1 MQLVEYSR
9 MASLG
14 LLALT
19 AALLAGVCTAE
30 PQPLKVTTIKQEP
43 YAMSKGTELEGFCI
57 DLLSALASKLGFKY
71 ELHVVKD
78 GRYGA
83 KNEQGTWNGMIGEV
97 FRREADLAVA
107 PLTLTAIREAAVDMT
122 KPFMQTGLSFIMR
135 KDIASDDSQYLSFL
149 NLFSTEMWLGILV
162 AYLLTSFCI
171 YLAARISPSE
181 WEKPQADE
189 NQFTLSHSFWYT
201 VGAITLQGAGPHPKA
216 LSGRLITAIWWLFS
230 LMVLACYFANLSA
243 WLHSDS
249 NQLSIKSFEDLANQ
263 NIIQYGT
270 IKGSSSLNFFKNS
283 NNPIYRRV
291 YENME
296 RQQSYAQ
303 SMDEG
308 VRRAQEG
315 NYAFIGESVS
325 LDLVVAR
332 YCNLIRSPD
341 VVGMRGYSIAAP
353 LGSPLMK
360 NLSVAIL
367 QLSESGELDYLRS
380 KWWASS
386 CVAENAQ
393 ASPLKASSLKG
404 VFLLL
409 ALGLGLGVAMAL
421 MELAAKSR
429 SIANTQQK
437 SCCSI
442 WLTELSQRFGRKEE
456 KTSSETEEK
465 CKA

>member
-1 MQLVEYSR
+1 
-9 MASLG
+9 MASPG

-19 AALLAGVCTAE
+19 AALIAGLCTAE

-43 YAMSKGTELEGFCI
+43 YTMSKGSELEGFCM
-57 DLLSALASKLGFKY
+57 DLLSALANKLGFKY
-71 ELHVVKD
+71 DLHLVKD
-78 GRYGA
+78 GKYGTKDEHGNWA
-83 KNEQGTWNGMIGEV
+83 GMVGEV
-97 FRREADLAVA
+97 VRREADLAVA
-107 PLTLTAIREAAVDMT
+107 PLTLTAVREAAVDMT
-122 KPFMQTGLSFIMR
+122 KPFMQTGLSFIIR

-149 NLFSTEMWLGILV
+149 NLFSTEMWMGILV

-171 YLAARISPSE
+171 YLVARISPSE
-181 WEKPQADE
+181 WDQPQAEE

-201 VGAITLQGAGPHPKA
+201 VGALTLQGAGPHPKA
-216 LSGRLITAIWWLFS
+216 LSGRVITAIWWLFS
-230 LMVLACYFANLSA
+230 LMVLACYFANLSS
-243 WLHSDS
+243 WLHSDRQ
-249 NQLSIKSFEDLANQ
+249 QLSVKSFDDLANQ
-263 NIIQYGT
+263 NIVQYGT
-270 IKGSSSLNFFKNS
+270 IKGSSSLAFFKNS
-283 NNPIYRRV
+283 NNPTYRRI

-296 RQQSYAQ
+296 RQQSYAL
-303 SMDEG
+303 SMEEG

-332 YCNLIRSPD
+332 YCNLMRCPEVI
-341 VVGMRGYSIAAP
+341 GMRGYSIAAP
-353 LGSPLMK
+353 LGFPMVK

-393 ASPLKASSLKG
+393 AAPLKASSLKG

-437 SCCSI
+437 SCCSV
-442 WLTELSQRFGRKEE
+442 LTTELSHRFGRREE
-456 KTSSETEEK
+456 KKSAETDDK